1 MSELPAERRRFKR
14 IAFDAR
20 TELGQ
25 GPFIWPVKLIDLSLK
40 GLLIERPEPWL
51 GDPQKDFFV
60 HIHLSEG
67 VDIDMCPTCKGVW
80 LDRGELD
87 KLLVQERE
95 DSEKQIQAQKRFHEE
110 VNQFG
115 RDPDKWRNEHRYD
128 DEKKRYRYDGDD
140 DDRGDSRRKRR
151 GGFDLFDIFD

>member
-1 MSELPAERRRFKR
+1 MPLFLCPNDNS
-14 IAFDAR
+14 
-20 TELGQ
+20 Q
-25 GPFIWPVKLIDLSLK
+25 M
-40 GLLIERPEPWL
+40 
-51 GDPQKDFFV
+51 QK
-60 HIHLSEG
+60 ITREG

-115 RDPDKWRNEHRYD
+115 RDTDKWRKEHRYD
-128 DEKKRYRYDGDD
+128 DADHAQHTSGELGDAV
-140 DDRGDSRRKRR
+140 R
-151 GGFDLFDIFD
+151 